1 LLHAL
6 VLDISLPLQF
16 VPHDKP
22 LSASSFHSFQGDFPM
37 SSRDQQAAGLQ
48 RDFLHKPPV
57 WQLVFTTKTTEIFCR
72 LQDAHCNTTFIVFH
86 CSQQKHLQDHLS
98 HFNGILKRPLA
109 IKEIWKIVLQN

>member
-57 WQLVFTTKTTEIFCR
+57 WQLVFTTKTTEIFCC
-72 LQDAHCNTTFIVFH
+72 LQDAHC
-86 CSQQKHLQDHLS
+86 KHHLYCFSLFSTKAFTRPFMPLQWDIEKTDGNQGNLE
-98 HFNGILKRPLA
+98 NRA
-109 IKEIWKIVLQN
+109 TN

>member
-1 LLHAL
+1 MHAL

-37 SSRDQQAAGLQ
+37 SSRDQRAAGLQ

-72 LQDAHCNTTFIVFH
+72 LQDASVT
-86 CSQQKHLQDHLS
+86 Q
-98 HFNGILKRPLA
+98 PLLFFT
-109 IKEIWKIVLQN
+109 VLNKSIYKTIYATSMGY